1 MVPMTATPL
10 MNLAAL
16 IDDAKCFELVR
27 QQRWPDGVHCPTCSS
42 AAVTRHGRA
51 DAEPHRQRYRCT
63 ACDRRF
69 DGLSGTVLAG
79 HHRPLQVW
87 VPCLYLMGLN
97 LSNRQIAQ
105 ELGLSV
111 ADVQAMTEHLRSGL
125 VAKTPAVV
133 LEGVVE
139 VDEVYVVAGHKGH
152 PAAVAQKA
160 ARGDGGGSR
169 AHPVAARWRKKGRRS
184 SA

>member
-97 LSNRQIAQ
+97 LS
-105 ELGLSV
+105 
-111 ADVQAMTEHLRSGL
+111 
-125 VAKTPAVV
+125 
-133 LEGVVE
+133 
-139 VDEVYVVAGHKGH
+139 
-152 PAAVAQKA
+152 
-160 ARGDGGGSR
+160 
-169 AHPVAARWRKKGRRS
+169 
-184 SA
+184 